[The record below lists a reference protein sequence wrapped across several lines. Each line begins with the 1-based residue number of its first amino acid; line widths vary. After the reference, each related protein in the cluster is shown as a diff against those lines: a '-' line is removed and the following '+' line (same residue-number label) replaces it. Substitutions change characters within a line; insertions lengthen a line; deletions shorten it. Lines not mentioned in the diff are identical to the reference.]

1 MRRHWNESVR
11 PAWTSA
17 VTANQI
23 TNVPP
28 AVLQFEKYL
37 LSQEAKGEDY
47 FFARDGERMQE
58 EVFWHSGYSDPQT
71 VDLAK
76 AEAIARWGL
85 ERRRTILTWAK
96 ARDDET
102 VRAAAEKLSQSR
114 RQRRPDNTPNTSTDE
129 SRVWIE
135 PVSKE
140 TAAERTLFY
149 RRVLAAW
156 EFLLAVNER
165 PALNRLR
172 ELTELERTPLPR
184 PKS

>member
-1 MRRHWNESVR
+1 VR
-11 PAWTSA
+11 PAWNDA

-23 TNVPP
+23 TNIPR
-28 AVLQFEKYL
+28 AVLDFEKHL
-37 LSQEAKGEDY
+37 LGEEGKGSDY
-47 FFARDGERMQE
+47 FSARNRERMSE

-71 VDLAK
+71 LDLAK

-85 ERRRTILTWAK
+85 ERRSTILTWAK
-96 ARDDET
+96 AQGDET
-102 VRAAAEKLSQSR
+102 VRAAAQTLSQSR
-114 RQRRPDNTPNTSTDE
+114 RQRRPGNTSTDG
-129 SRVWIE
+129 SRAMIE

-140 TAAERTLFY
+140 TASERTLFY

-172 ELTELERTPLPR
+172 ELTELERKPLPR
-184 PKS
+184 PKT